1 MNNYINTLNKS
12 EQKLFQKVLGFY
24 PTLKPRY
31 YKFVINKI
39 NESKLSDNS
48 KEKMLKYNEYIY
60 NNMFDSGEFLKT
72 IDDYT
77 IGDLIFIDPNKE
89 AYIDEFVKINNE
101 YYIIPNNYNE
111 GMDNPIP
118 LYLIS
123 HKKRN
128 ENTDNSI
135 FTINKEKTI
144 ADMTT
149 KDVIT
154 SQVQFLIK
162 FIAENQLDLNP
173 IYQRDYVWTT
183 EQKQSFITSLVQ
195 GKTTI
200 KPTYL
205 YNNVPINEPMYE
217 VLDGKQRINAVLS
230 YMKNEFSV
238 NSFYY
243 RDLSIIDTNK
253 FLHLPVEYTRIK
265 YYHPEKGH
273 MTMPLEYKIE
283 LFLQINEYGQRM
295 SDKDL
300 ERTKQYIQK
309 KSQLN

>member
-1 MNNYINTLNKS
+1 MNNYIESLNKS
-12 EQKLFQKVLGFY
+12 EQKLFQKVLDFY
-24 PTLKPRY
+24 PTKKPRY

-39 NESKLSDNS
+39 NESKLSDKS
-48 KEKMLKYNEYIY
+48 KEKMLKYNEHIY
-60 NNMFDSGEFLKT
+60 NNMFDSGKFLKS
-72 IDDYT
+72 IDNFT
-77 IGDLIFIDPNKE
+77 IGDLIYIDPIKE
-89 AYIDEFVKINNE
+89 AYIEEIIELNNE
-101 YYIIPNNYNE
+101 YYIIPNNYNP
-111 GMDNPIP
+111 GIDNPIP

-123 HKKRN
+123 HDKRN
-128 ENTDNSI
+128 ETSDNSI

-149 KDVIT
+149 KEVIT

-173 IYQRDYVWTT
+173 IYQRDYVWST
-183 EQKQSFITSLVQ
+183 EQKQSFITALIH

-205 YNNVPINEPMYE
+205 YNNTPINEPMYE
-217 VLDGKQRINAVLS
+217 VLDGKQRIHAVLS

-238 NSFYY
+238 NGFYY
-243 RDLSIIDTNK
+243 RDLSIKDTNK

-273 MTMPLEYKIE
+273 TTMPLENKIE
-283 LFLQINEYGQRM
+283 LFLQINEYGQRI
-295 SDKDL
+295 SDIDL
-300 ERTKQYIQK
+300 EKAKQYIK
-309 KSQLN
+309 KAN

>member
-1 MNNYINTLNKS
+1 
-12 EQKLFQKVLGFY
+12 
-24 PTLKPRY
+24 
-31 YKFVINKI
+31 
-39 NESKLSDNS
+39 
-48 KEKMLKYNEYIY
+48 MLKYNEYIY
-60 NNMFDSGEFLKT
+60 NNMFNSGKFLKS
-72 IDDYT
+72 INDFK
-77 IGDLIFIDPNKE
+77 IGDLIYIDPNKE
-89 AYIDEFVKINNE
+89 AYIEEIIELNNE

-128 ENTDNSI
+128 ETSDNSI

-238 NSFYY
+238 NGFYY
-243 RDLSIIDTNK
+243 RDLSIKDTNK

-265 YYHPEKGH
+265 YFHPQKGH
-273 MTMPLEYKIE
+273 ITMPLKNKIE

-300 ERTKQYIQK
+300 ERAKQYMQK
-309 KSQLN
+309 KAN

>member
-1 MNNYINTLNKS
+1 MNNYIESLNKS
-12 EQKLFQKVLGFY
+12 EQKLFQKVLTFY
-24 PTLKPRY
+24 PSLKPRY
-31 YKFVINKI
+31 YKFVNNQIHKT
-39 NESKLSDNS
+39 KLSHKS
-48 KEKMLKYNEYIY
+48 KEKMLKYNEHIY
-60 NNMFDSGEFLKT
+60 NNMFDSGEFLKS

-77 IGDLIFIDPNKE
+77 IGDFIYIDPNKE
-89 AYIDEFVKINNE
+89 SYIHEFVKINNE
-101 YYIIPNNYNE
+101 YYIIPNDYNE
-111 GMDNPIP
+111 GLDNPIP

-128 ENTDNSI
+128 ESSDNSI
-135 FTINKEKTI
+135 FTVNKEKTI

-149 KDVIT
+149 KDLIT

-173 IYQRDYVWTT
+173 IYQRDYVWST
-183 EQKQSFITSLVQ
+183 EQKQSFISSLVQ

-238 NSFYY
+238 NGLYY
-243 RDLSIIDTNK
+243 KDLSIKDTKK

-265 YYHPEKGH
+265 YFHPQKGH
-273 MTMPLEYKIE
+273 MTLPLEYKIE

-300 ERTKQYIQK
+300 ERAKQYIQK
-309 KSQLN
+309 KAN